1 MKLDFNIGE
10 YSDGTPSSISISPT
24 MVIENAELLKLSSA
38 EYEPKIGDKIYLLPG
53 VNIPRIKL
61 KEFALDYNIKKVN
74 DIKEATVIFGSKLSN
89 SKLVNT
95 HWNYQVKTEDF
106 KNCFEACVNDLNLF
120 DEYEIEKV
128 KTALEFYQEEFIYA
142 DYRSMRI
149 LGNED
154 LYKTLIVNPAFSFN
168 KNKSS
173 TYSYVV
179 EEQYQKLVEDLE
191 NKEVLNEAALLKH
204 INGDDAIVIDQKV
217 FEQLDLMFESSDADN
232 HVLAMEIMSNCKYKE
247 SLYYIIKLMRRK
259 HNTMQN
265 CRSKNHVNFKSLL
278 SYLEIDKYGMNFS
291 MDNMLRL
298 LMKKEVL
305 TPEMLNKIIT
315 EEVDTNTF
323 YSNILKIKTIT
334 AEQEL
339 LEYFNLNYT
348 LELTPDFIPKEIE
361 IVSESI
367 NQDPIE
373 DSTPIWT

>member
-10 YSDGTPSSISISPT
+10 YSDGTPSSIDISPT

-89 SKLVNT
+89 SKLINT
-95 HWNYQVKTEDF
+95 HWNYRVKTEDF

-173 TYSYVV
+173 TYSYVI

-323 YSNILKIKTIT
+323 YSSILKIKTIT